1 MLVDQTMPA
10 PEILEVGDVAF
21 PFVSAGT
28 GEPVL
33 FVNGSWADLRGWCGL
48 WQAVAVKHR
57 FMAYTH
63 RHFGTTRWPQDK
75 PFSRDVHTADLVA
88 ILRTLNN
95 PTHLV
100 GWSYSGGIVLRAAI
114 EVPDLVTSV
123 AIYEPSLSSIL
134 PNTLENR
141 ALLEAFGQGFAGA
154 YAAAK
159 AGDGASAMPM
169 AVEFVLGMEK
179 GGFATLDPRIQS
191 MLIENAHTM
200 IPDFDAP
207 SPLPLTCEQLGEV
220 RCPVM
225 LIVGAETL
233 PHYKLVAAEVLACL
247 PDASMSIIQGVGHG
261 GPWQARPEFV
271 RRVLDFVDL
280 NARESSALY
289 VEVVPE
295 I

>member
-1 MLVDQTMPA
+1 MQVNQTMPA
-10 PEILEVGDVAF
+10 YEMLKVGDVGF

-33 FVNGSWADLRGWCGL
+33 FVNGSWADLRGWCDL
-48 WQAVAVKHR
+48 WQDVAVGHR

-63 RHFGTTRWPQDK
+63 RHFGTTQWPQDK

-100 GWSYSGGIVLRAAI
+100 GWSYSGGMVLHAAI
-114 EVPDLVTSV
+114 EVPDLVSSV

-134 PNTLENR
+134 PDTPGNR
-141 ALLEAFGQGFAGA
+141 ALLDAFGLGFAGA

-159 AGDGASAMPM
+159 AGDGASAMSM
-169 AVEFVLGMEK
+169 AVEFVLGMQK
-179 GGFATLDPRIQS
+179 GGFATLDPRIQT

-207 SPLPLTCEQLGEV
+207 VPQPLTCERLGDV
-220 RCPVM
+220 RCPVL

-233 PHYKLVAAEVLACL
+233 PHYKRVAAEVLACL
-247 PDASMSIIQGVGHG
+247 PDASLSEIQGVGHG
-261 GPWQARPEFV
+261 GPWQAKPDFV

-280 NARESSALY
+280 KARESRA
-289 VEVVPE
+289 V
-295 I
+295 

>member
-1 MLVDQTMPA
+1 MRINQPMPA
-10 PEILEVGDVAF
+10 SEMLKVGDVAF

-33 FVNGSWADLRGWCGL
+33 FVNGSWADLRGWCDL
-48 WQAVAVKHR
+48 WQDVAVGHR

-63 RHFGTTRWPQDK
+63 RHFGTTGWPQDK
-75 PFSRDVHTADLVA
+75 PYSRDVHTADLVA

-95 PTHLV
+95 PAHLV
-100 GWSYSGGIVLRAAI
+100 GWSYSGGMVLRAAI
-114 EVPDLVTSV
+114 EVPDLVSSV

-134 PNTLENR
+134 PDMHRNR

-159 AGDGASAMPM
+159 AGDGASAMSM

-179 GGFATLDPRIQS
+179 GGFATLDPRIQA
-191 MLIENAHTM
+191 MLMENAHTM

-207 SPLPLTCEQLGEV
+207 SPQPLTCEQLGEV
-220 RCPVM
+220 RCPV
-225 LIVGAETL
+225 LLVVGAETL

-247 PDASMSIIQGVGHG
+247 PDASLSEIQGVGHG

-280 NARESSALY
+280 NAREPRAL
-289 VEVVPE
+289 
-295 I
+295 

>member
-1 MLVDQTMPA
+1 MPTSQ
-10 PEILEVGDVAF
+10 LLKVGDVAF

-28 GEPVL
+28 GEAVL
-33 FVNGSWADLRGWCGL
+33 FVNGSWADLRGWCDL
-48 WQAVAVKHR
+48 WPDVAVGHR

-63 RHFGTTRWPQDK
+63 RHFGTTLWPQDK
-75 PFSRDVHTADLVA
+75 PFSRDVHTDDLVA
-88 ILRTLNN
+88 ILRTLNV

-100 GWSYSGGIVLRAAI
+100 GWSYSGAMVLRAAT
-114 EVPDLVTSV
+114 EVPDLISSV

-134 PNTLENR
+134 PDTLNNR
-141 ALLEAFGQGFAGA
+141 ALLQAFGQGFAKA

-159 AGDGASAMPM
+159 AGDGAGAMPM

-179 GGFATLDPRIQS
+179 GGFATLDPRIQA
-191 MLIENAHTM
+191 MLLENAHTM

-207 SPLPLTCEQLGEV
+207 SPQPLTCEQLGEV
-220 RCPVM
+220 RCPVL

-247 PDASMSIIQGVGHG
+247 QDASLSEIQGVGHG
-261 GPWQARPEFV
+261 GPWQARSEFV

-280 NARESSALY
+280 NACGSRAS
-289 VEVVPE
+289 
-295 I
+295 

>member
-1 MLVDQTMPA
+1 MQVDQTMPA
-10 PEILEVGDVAF
+10 PEMFEIGDIAI

-33 FVNGSWADLRGWCGL
+33 FVNGSWADLRGWCDI
-48 WQAVAVKHR
+48 WQDVAADHR

-63 RHFGTTRWPQDK
+63 RHFGATQWPQDK

-88 ILRTLNN
+88 ILRTLNE
-95 PTHLV
+95 PVHLV
-100 GWSYSGGIVLRAAI
+100 GWSYSGGMVMRAAV
-114 EVPDLVTSV
+114 EMPDLVRTV
-123 AIYEPSLSSIL
+123 TVYEPSLSSIL
-134 PNTLENR
+134 PDTLKNK

-179 GGFATLDPRIQS
+179 GGFATLDPRIQT
-191 MLIENAHTM
+191 MLVENAHTM

-207 SPLPLTCEQLGEV
+207 TPEPLTCAQIGKV
-220 RCPVM
+220 SCPVL
-225 LIVGAETL
+225 LIVGSETL

-247 PDASMSIIQGVGHG
+247 PDASLSEIQGVGHG

-271 RRVLDFVDL
+271 RQVLDFVDL
-280 NARESSALY
+280 NARGPSAL
-289 VEVVPE
+289 
-295 I
+295 